1 MIDPKSL
8 HGQLLLHRTTFS
20 LGGHLPSTMTLLPAT
35 PTIPLPSTTDK
46 SEDEPAVVNPPQNVL
61 ITMHTGSLALLTP
74 LTEDTYRKLSTLSNH
89 LSNALYHGAGTN
101 PKAYRIAENAPEAI
115 VGGRTILDGAI
126 LMRWMEL
133 GTGKR
138 RDILSRLGEA
148 REGSMALREELRSL
162 VGGIGYI

>member
-1 MIDPKSL
+1 
-8 HGQLLLHRTTFS
+8 
-20 LGGHLPSTMTLLPAT
+20 MTLLPAT
-35 PTIPLPSTTDK
+35 PTTPLPSTDK
-46 SEDEPAVVNPPQNVL
+46 ADEEAPAVVNPPQTVL
-61 ITMHTGSLALLTP
+61 LTTQTGSLALLTP

-101 PKAYRIAENAPEAI
+101 PKAYRIAEDAPEAI
-115 VGGRTILDGAI
+115 VGGRTILDGGI

-133 GTGKR
+133 STGKR

-162 VGGIGYI
+162 VGGLGYL

>member
-1 MIDPKSL
+1 MI
-8 HGQLLLHRTTFS
+8 
-20 LGGHLPSTMTLLPAT
+20 LLPAT
-35 PTIPLPSTTDK
+35 PTIPLATSTEN
-46 SEDEPAVVNPPQNVL
+46 SEDEPALVNPPQTVL
-61 ITMHTGSLALLTP
+61 LTTHTGSLALLTP

-101 PKAYRIAENAPEAI
+101 PTAYRIAEKAPEAI

-148 REGSMALREELRSL
+148 REGGMGLREELRSL
-162 VGGIGYI
+162 AGGIGYL